1 VKVKIDKS
9 LAASIVLHILVLGWG
24 LISFSARSYE
34 VPQESLAVD
43 IISTDQ
49 LAKMT
54 QGIKNGEKDKP
65 KPLVEKVA
73 DAKPVDEAI
82 GKVTEK
88 EITTSAAPK
97 PVEKPVEKKPDPPKQ
112 AEDKPKDEP
121 KQADKK
127 PDPAKVDPIAEALK
141 SEEAKKPKPKP
152 QPKQAAKATP
162 TPPQPK
168 QERVFDQTKIAALLD
183 KRDPTRESIT
193 GSALNA
199 SASLG
204 THSGNSQNI
213 VATWKGAFVA
223 AVRRCF
229 SFPYNGMDAD
239 QFEADIDIY
248 MRPDGTLASQP
259 TIVAVRGPAA
269 SISRAMGE
277 SAARAVVQCQAYS
290 FLPKEQYET
299 WKYIGITF
307 GLKDMM

>member
-1 VKVKIDKS
+1 MKVKIDKS
-9 LAASIVLHILVLGWG
+9 LAASIALHILVLGWG

-34 VPQESLAVD
+34 VQPESLAVD

-49 LAKMT
+49 LAQMK